1 MAIYNS
7 ACTYAGVCNTIRNA
21 NKRERVD
28 EKNKIKIYSILF
40 DAITSV

>member
-1 MAIYNS
+1 MA
-7 ACTYAGVCNTIRNA
+7 ARTYAAVCNTIRNA

-28 EKNKIKIYSILF
+28 KKKKKIYSILF